1 MTTNLKGVL
10 GLCIT
15 AACKEGTNHSDCNL
29 PSTPCVCECHGD
41 MRVVAMCEL
50 CFGVFRAD
58 QLYRDSGGALWDI
71 CSECGVSEDL
81 QSHSQVDTMFI

>member
-1 MTTNLKGVL
+1 MTTNLNGVL

-15 AACKEGTNHSDCNL
+15 TACKEGASHGDCD
-29 PSTPCVCECHGD
+29 PTSTPCVCECHGE

-58 QLYRDSGGALWDI
+58 GLYRDSDGALWDI
-71 CSECGVSEDL
+71 CIECKANEDRW
-81 QSHSQVDTMFI
+81 